1 MSTTDDKAEAER
13 VERKARRVW
22 VSIVV
27 GLLGLQVVAGVST
40 VVLATG
46 DPTVAIIPNYHDSAV
61 NWDTTRRARQLTD
74 KLGLQVK
81 PRVSAVDAATGRRTL
96 QVQVLDRDG
105 QPQRAIYIEAR
116 VFHHATGKEVH
127 RLKLVEGAPG
137 VYSAETSLTQAG
149 LWQLDLRIDGKH
161 GIAAT
166 SEEMLVR

>member
-1 MSTTDDKAEAER
+1 MSNTDDKAEAQR
-13 VERKARRVW
+13 IERKARRVW
-22 VSIVV
+22 VSIVI

-81 PRVSAVDAATGRRTL
+81 PVVSAVDEKTGRRTL
-96 QVQVLDRDG
+96 QVQLLDQNDKALRG
-105 QPQRAIYIEAR
+105 VFLEAR
-116 VFHHATGKEVH
+116 VFHHAAGSEVH
-127 RLKLVEGAPG
+127 LLKLVEGAPG
-137 VYSAETSLTQAG
+137 VYSAETSLVQAG
-149 LWQLDLRIDGKH
+149 LWQVDLRIDGTH

-166 SEEMLVR
+166 SEEIRVR